1 MPPSDPIDL
10 GEKDKNVLAA
20 WRLMFEKEYL
30 AEIIDLK
37 GLEMSVFGF
46 EVQHEVL
53 ARDNFLNTEFH
64 LDPAR
69 TLSIGNKVLKEQFD
83 QNGVLARP
91 VIRVVNLSEN
101 YHRTMEELR
110 MRDRDQLL
118 TVDVKMAHVFHPY
131 GWLKTAVYQC
141 KDCDLVK
148 EVQQRRARQRESPRV
163 CKVCLQKSFEGIET
177 LNLPLT
183 NFYPRP
189 NFRMLTDEC
198 YYEDVQD
205 VSMHQITYNTD
216 HHLIQCNSSF
226 ELIGTLSDDLVGE
239 VEPSTF
245 MRVNGILRVKPIPT
259 RTFAKDTRRLLSIDV
274 LSVEPLPIKEN
285 K

>member
-148 EVQQRRARQRESPRV
+148 EVQQRRARQRESPSV
-163 CKVCLQKSFEGIET
+163 CKVCLQKSLEGIET

-245 MRVNGILRVKPIPT
+245 MRVNGILRVQPIPT

>member
-1 MPPSDPIDL
+1 MASSDPIDL
-10 GEKDKNVLAA
+10 REKDQHVLAA

-30 AEIIDLK
+30 AEITDLK
-37 GLEMSVFGF
+37 GMEMSVFGF
-46 EVQHEVL
+46 EIQHEVL
-53 ARDNFLNTEFH
+53 ARDNFLKTEFH

-69 TLSIGNKVLKEQFD
+69 TLSVGDKVLKEQFD

-91 VIRVVNLSEN
+91 VVRVVNLSDN
-101 YHRTMEELR
+101 YHRTIEELR
-110 MRDRDQLL
+110 MRDRDKLL
-118 TVDVKMAHVFHPY
+118 TIDVKMVHAFHPY

-141 KDCDLVK
+141 KDCDKVTD
-148 EVQQRRARQRESPRV
+148 VPQRRARERESPRV
-163 CKVCLQKSFEGIET
+163 CRACLEKSFEGIET
-177 LNLPLT
+177 LDLPLT
-183 NFYPRP
+183 NFHPRP
-189 NFRMLTDEC
+189 NFRMLADES

-205 VSMHQITYNTD
+205 VSMHQITYNND
-216 HHLIQCNSSF
+216 HHLIHCNSNF

-245 MRVNGILRVKPIPT
+245 MRVNGILRVQPIPT

-274 LSVEPLPIKEN
+274 ISIEPLPIKDG

>member
-163 CKVCLQKSFEGIET
+163 CKVCLQKSLEGIET

-205 VSMHQITYNTD
+205 VSMHQITYNND

-245 MRVNGILRVKPIPT
+245 MRVNGILRVQPIPT

-274 LSVEPLPIKEN
+274 LSIEPLPIKEN

>member
-148 EVQQRRARQRESPRV
+148 EVQQRRARQRESPSV
-163 CKVCLQKSFEGIET
+163 CKVCLQKSLEGIET

-205 VSMHQITYNTD
+205 VSMHQITYNND

-245 MRVNGILRVKPIPT
+245 MRVNGILRVQPIPT

-274 LSVEPLPIKEN
+274 LSIEPLPIKEN

>member
-91 VIRVVNLSEN
+91 VIRVVNL
-101 YHRTMEELR
+101 
-110 MRDRDQLL
+110 
-118 TVDVKMAHVFHPY
+118 
-131 GWLKTAVYQC
+131 
-141 KDCDLVK
+141 
-148 EVQQRRARQRESPRV
+148 
-163 CKVCLQKSFEGIET
+163 
-177 LNLPLT
+177 
-183 NFYPRP
+183 
-189 NFRMLTDEC
+189 
-198 YYEDVQD
+198 
-205 VSMHQITYNTD
+205 
-216 HHLIQCNSSF
+216 
-226 ELIGTLSDDLVGE
+226 
-239 VEPSTF
+239 
-245 MRVNGILRVKPIPT
+245 
-259 RTFAKDTRRLLSIDV
+259 
-274 LSVEPLPIKEN
+274 
-285 K
+285 